1 MNGESHFRELVNKSS
16 CPERES
22 EKLKM
27 EKTQILDLVS
37 EDGEIFKIE
46 AQSKKTP
53 RRRLLSCIDT
63 QVGQKS
69 KFDSDKL

>member
-1 MNGESHFRELVNKSS
+1 MNDISHLRELVNKSS

-22 EKLKM
+22 EKIKM

-46 AQSKKTP
+46 DQSKKTP
-53 RRRLLSCIDT
+53 RKRLLSCIDT
-63 QVGQKS
+63 QVCQKIGIR
-69 KFDSDKL
+69 FRE